1 MPLTKKY
8 IYVLLALF
16 YLNSPVNVKAQELIQ
31 MTVNAGES
39 FFVHPDANVS
49 VFSDINNS
57 GSIGSYRNSIINF
70 LGQRWNSRAGS
81 RIIDE
86 STTGINGV
94 GGLIRFAGTSSAQFI
109 NTQLS
114 LASNTGFP
122 NIAVANSAN
131 VFLEGLDMV
140 VKNSLTFESGK
151 VVLNNRNAHMLLN
164 STVNGYNQNRY
175 FVTGSGVNGGALVR
189 KSTGLQQVQLVF
201 PIGTSLSSYTPASV
215 VYSGVA
221 QDIKVRAFDNVYDKA
236 TFGNPDN
243 QNFVNKTWNINL
255 SSLDPRA
262 TMVVNMQHNIS
273 EEGPQ
278 FAANKISRA
287 FVSRY
292 SSSIEKWDII
302 STSLLTPG
310 TLSSSGPVP
319 NAFVSTRSVTSGLT
333 QNEYFSKS
341 VLSDNVLA
349 NYRVPAGISPNNDGL
364 NDRFV
369 IENLKS
375 TDKVG
380 IEIYN
385 RWQALVYKETNYRNT
400 FEGIGNQKGLVNNEL
415 PDGTYYYILNFND
428 SKPVTGYIVINR

>member
-16 YLNSPVNVKAQELIQ
+16 YFNSPVNVKAQELIQ

-57 GSIGSYRNSIINF
+57 GSIGSYRNSVINF

-81 RIIDE
+81 RITDE
-86 STTGINGV
+86 SNSGINGT
-94 GGLIRFAGTSSAQFI
+94 GGLIRFEGSSAQYI
-109 NTQLS
+109 NSQLTP
-114 LASNTGFP
+114 ATNTGFP
-122 NIAVANSAN
+122 NISIVNSSN
-131 VFLEGLDMV
+131 VILEGLDMV
-140 VKNSLTFESGK
+140 VRNSLNFESGK
-151 VVLNNRNAHMLLN
+151 VILNNRNALMIGN
-164 STVNGYNQNRY
+164 STINGYNQNRY
-175 FVTGSGVNGGALVR
+175 FVTGSGVTGGSLIR
-189 KSTGLQQVQLVF
+189 KSTGLQQIQLVF
-201 PIGTSLSSYTPASV
+201 PIGTSITSYTPASV
-215 VYSGVA
+215 VYTGVA
-221 QDIKVRAFDNVYDKA
+221 QDIKIRAFDNVYDKA

-243 QNFVNKTWNINL
+243 QNFVNKTWSVNL

-262 TMVVNMQHNIS
+262 TMTVNLQHNLS

-278 FAANKISRA
+278 FAAGKISKA
-287 FVSRY
+287 YVSRY
-292 SSSIEKWDII
+292 SSSTEKWDII
-302 STSLLTPG
+302 SSSVLSSG

-364 NDRFV
+364 NDSFV
-369 IENLKS
+369 IENLKP

-385 RWQALVYKETNYRNT
+385 RWQTLVYKETNYRNT
-400 FEGIGNQKGLVNNEL
+400 FVGIGNQKGLVNNEL
-415 PDGTYYYILNFND
+415 PDGTYYYILNFNN
-428 SKPVTGYIVINR
+428 SKPVTGYIIINR